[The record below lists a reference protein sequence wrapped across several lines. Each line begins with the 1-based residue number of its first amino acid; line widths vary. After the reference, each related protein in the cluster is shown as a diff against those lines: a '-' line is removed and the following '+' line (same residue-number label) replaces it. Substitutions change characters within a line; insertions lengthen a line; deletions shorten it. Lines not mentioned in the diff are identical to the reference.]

1 MNPSS
6 PWTARA
12 LQLFAAAAI
21 SLILAVQLGLQNP
34 FWAAMPVWVVA
45 QPNRQ
50 DLLLRAVLRVLGTA
64 FGAGIGWLVLMSVP
78 GDAARVAVLALGVG
92 LGASVA
98 FWIGTVYSYG
108 VILAAITLAV
118 VLVPAMD
125 HPVDAA
131 HLALDRIWCTLIGV
145 VAVTVIT
152 FLFTPHRSGPLPPR
166 TVPPLG
172 DVIRQGLIAAAAA
185 LVGGA
190 VLHAVGGPAGI
201 AAALSLTI
209 FSLILGTSRNPA
221 PILAYMPPGAAVGV
235 LTALA
240 YRALDMALPDPAGTA
255 LWLALPFIAAG
266 ASLRSHP
273 RTAPLG
279 LDANMCFLLAAEAGT
294 AGHGFGAH
302 LQGGLATVLA
312 GFAMAGIFRRFG
324 AVRAPALK

>member
-1 MNPSS
+1 
-6 PWTARA
+6 
-12 LQLFAAAAI
+12 
-21 SLILAVQLGLQNP
+21 
-34 FWAAMPVWVVA
+34 
-45 QPNRQ
+45 
-50 DLLLRAVLRVLGTA
+50 
-64 FGAGIGWLVLMSVP
+64 MSVP

-235 LTALA
+235 LAALA

-312 GFAMAGIFRRFG
+312 GFAMAGTFRRFG
-324 AVRAPALK
+324 AARTPALK

>member
-64 FGAGIGWLVLMSVP
+64 FGAWIGWLVLMSVP

-118 VLVPAMD
+118 VASVRHLDTDYDRLLMSGVPRAEARD
-125 HPVDAA
+125 RIRTAIDRV
-131 HLALDRIWCTLIGV
+131 LDRW
-145 VAVTVIT
+145 
-152 FLFTPHRSGPLPPR
+152 R
-166 TVPPLG
+166 T
-172 DVIRQGLIAAAAA
+172 
-185 LVGGA
+185 
-190 VLHAVGGPAGI
+190 
-201 AAALSLTI
+201 
-209 FSLILGTSRNPA
+209 
-221 PILAYMPPGAAVGV
+221 
-235 LTALA
+235 
-240 YRALDMALPDPAGTA
+240 
-255 LWLALPFIAAG
+255 AAG
-266 ASLRSHP
+266 APARDRPHEE
-273 RTAPLG
+273 TA
-279 LDANMCFLLAAEAGT
+279 
-294 AGHGFGAH
+294 
-302 LQGGLATVLA
+302 
-312 GFAMAGIFRRFG
+312 
-324 AVRAPALK
+324 